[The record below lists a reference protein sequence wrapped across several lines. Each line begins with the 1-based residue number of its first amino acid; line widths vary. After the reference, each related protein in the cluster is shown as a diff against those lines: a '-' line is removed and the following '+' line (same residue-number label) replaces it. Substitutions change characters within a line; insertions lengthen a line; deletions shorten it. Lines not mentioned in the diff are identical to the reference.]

1 MRIIR
6 IIGCLAPVIPH
17 QLTARPVHLFRSLL
31 DLSLTTI
38 AEFFSDR
45 ATQFAAALSFYA
57 AFSLAPL
64 LVMMLSVL
72 ALVLDG
78 SAAHDFII
86 DRISSE
92 FGGDVARTISGMLD
106 QVSLKDASGMAAL
119 LATGVMLVGATAVI
133 MSMKSALDHI
143 FGGIDYASARA
154 LWLAIVKARFK
165 AFLMV
170 LILASLVAVSTMLTG
185 VAGAL
190 HQAIGSSLPDWLDLV
205 AWANTAIGLL
215 LLTSLFYIF
224 YRFFPDR
231 PPRRKPALIGALV
244 GVGLFSLSKGIIGW
258 YVAKVSG
265 AWAFGAAGALAV
277 VLLWI
282 FMSANTV
289 LFGAV
294 SAKCINR
301 QQETSDDFN
310 RTNP

>member
-1 MRIIR
+1 MS
-6 IIGCLAPVIPH
+6 GP
-17 QLTARPVHLFRSLL
+17 HLFRSIFN
-31 DLSLTTI
+31 LSLTTI

-78 SAAHDFII
+78 AAARDFVI
-86 DRISSE
+86 DRITSE
-92 FGGDVARTISGMLD
+92 FGGEVAQTISGMLE
-106 QVSLKDASGMAAL
+106 QVSMNNSSGLAAL
-119 LATGVMLVGATAVI
+119 LATGAMLVGATAVI

-143 FGGIDYASARA
+143 FGGIDHTSARA
-154 LWLAIVKARFK
+154 LWLGIVKARFK
-165 AFLMV
+165 SFLMV
-170 LILASLVAVSTMLTG
+170 LILASLVAVSTLLTA

-190 HQAIGSSLPDWLDLV
+190 HQAINSRLPDWLDLA

-277 VLLWI
+277 VLFWI

-294 SAKCINR
+294 FAKCINR
-301 QQETSDDFN
+301 QRQLSQT
-310 RTNP
+310 